1 MAFASLVTGNFKG
14 LLLFTLIVLVH
25 ELGHIIAALYYKWKI
40 EKILLLPFG
49 ALTIFHEKL
58 NRPIEEEFI
67 ILISG
72 PLVQIIFTFL
82 LSLNYHNPD
91 IQAYSNLI
99 LFFNLLPIYPLDGS
113 KLVNL
118 LLNKLTSFKKSHI
131 LTIYI
136 SFLTIFL
143 LFLNVQISLV
153 FLLIIIFITIKVID
167 ELKKHHALFNLFL
180 FERYNYNFHFS
191 KHKTIKNVK
200 QMKRDYT
207 HLFKIDNNY
216 KTEKE
221 VLSKRFDFKRKM

>member
-1 MAFASLVTGNFKG
+1 MAFASLITGNFKG
-14 LLLFTLIVLVH
+14 LLLFTVIIIVH
-25 ELGHIIAALYYKWKI
+25 ELGHIMAALHYKWKI
-40 EKILLLPFG
+40 EKVLLLPLG

-58 NRPIEEEFI
+58 NRPIKEELI

-72 PLVQIIFTFL
+72 PLAQIFFTFL
-82 LSLNYHNPD
+82 LSLISHNPD
-91 IQAYSNLI
+91 ILVYSNLI

-118 LLNKLTSFKKSHI
+118 FLNKLTSFKKSHI

-136 SFLTIFL
+136 SFLTIIL
-143 LFLNVQISLV
+143 LFLNIQISLV
-153 FLLIIIFITIKVID
+153 FILIILFIIIKVID

-180 FERYNYNFHFS
+180 LERYNYNFHFP
-191 KHKTIKNVK
+191 KHKTIKNIK

-207 HLFKIDNNY
+207 HLFKINNQY

-221 VLSKRFDFKRKM
+221 VLGERFDFKRKM